1 MKAENVLKI
10 VDIDYR
16 QLKEKTL
23 VYLKKYTTPS
33 YTDMLMNEHIYHI
46 EDIFDNYREE
56 QGADEEILSDME
68 CMIGLVQQ
76 NEAGY
81 IRITFN

>member
-1 MKAENVLKI
+1 MKAENVLRI

-16 QLKEKTL
+16 QLNKKTL
-23 VYLKKYTTPS
+23 NYLKKEATPS
-33 YTDMLMNEHIYHI
+33 YTDMRMNEHIYHI

-56 QGADEEILSDME
+56 QDADEEILSDME

-76 NEAGY
+76 NDAGY
-81 IRITFN
+81 VRITF